1 MRRMLFLLLLF
12 TLSFAA
18 NPENWERSSI
28 LAMLIAALLITFVYA
43 GGIAFESDGLK
54 LAAKQEAYEWITT
67 LGMFALFLFVVSL
80 IDQFSA
86 GAASYWFP
94 HENLDSIPTP
104 KHINFAINISE
115 RLLSE
120 QAILLSQIA
129 TISKAISDESTK
141 SFSCSAIYA
150 GFELNPCMGFNA
162 FSNPLNM
169 YGATVGASIATTN
182 SQIFL
187 LKLTPPFVL
196 LIVFPLGIFMR
207 CFAVSRGLGGFLL
220 SLAFGLYF
228 VYPLM
233 IVFMYGVTTNY
244 QAINTLNPIINVDT
258 SNIKCKAT
266 NIGISPSVDPARDAM
281 DATRTMVYADY
292 SGAVFL
298 VLVKSMFSEG
308 VSLLVLISLI
318 GASSK
323 AFGAEVYAFVLAQL
337 EKIA

>member
-1 MRRMLFLLLLF
+1 MKKILFLLLLF
-12 TLSFAA
+12 ALSFAA
-18 NPENWERSSI
+18 QPENWEVSSI
-28 LAMLIAALLITFVYA
+28 LAMLIAALLIVFAYA

-67 LGMFALFLFVVSL
+67 LLMFALFLFAVAT

-94 HENLDSIPTP
+94 NENLNLVPVP

-120 QAILLSQIA
+120 QISLLSQIA
-129 TISKAISDESTK
+129 NISKDISDESTK
-141 SFSCSAIYA
+141 SFYCQGVYI
-150 GFELNPCMGFNA
+150 GFSMNPCMGFSA
-162 FSNPLNM
+162 FSNPLSM
-169 YGATVGASIATTN
+169 YAATVGASIATTN

-187 LKLTPPFVL
+187 LKLTPEFVL

-233 IVFMYGVTTNY
+233 IVFMYGVATDY
-244 QAINTLNPIINVDT
+244 QTINAINPAIDVDT
-258 SNIKCKAT
+258 SNIECKAT
-266 NIGISPSVDPARDAM
+266 NIGGSASADPAYDAM
-281 DATRTMVYADY
+281 DATRTMVDADY
-292 SGAVFL
+292 SGPVFL
-298 VLVKSMFSEG
+298 ALVKSMFSEG

-337 EKIA
+337 ERIA